1 VFFVGVTNVGMSP
14 RESYVLPWY
23 GRCASLCLSA
33 PPLRSTST
41 IPALLESVDGGPE
54 KGHNV
59 NGKFPGPLGQQQ
71 AGFGGQRA
79 GS

>member
-1 VFFVGVTNVGMSP
+1 MVLRAVSGSP
-14 RESYVLPWY
+14 MWICHHV
-23 GRCASLCLSA
+23 SLVSITA
-33 PPLRSTST
+33 PPPRNTIM
-41 IPALLESVDGGPE
+41 IPALPESVDGGPE
-54 KGHNV
+54 KGRNV